1 MGTMPSVSFTHRID
15 TELKTELERIAKYD
29 DRSAAYVANQA
40 IKNFV
45 EERQATR
52 ELVDTGLAL
61 VEMGGPS
68 LPAEDIHNWLLAEED
83 QPFPNPHSAN

>member
-1 MGTMPSVSFTHRID
+1 MPTVSFTHRID
-15 TELKTELERIAKYD
+15 THLKTELEKIAKYD

-52 ELVDTGLAL
+52 ELVDTGVAL
-61 VEMGGPS
+61 VEIGAPS
-68 LPAEDIHNWLLAEED
+68 IPAGDIHDWLLSEED
-83 QPFPNPHSAN
+83 QPFPEVPSVS

>member
-1 MGTMPSVSFTHRID
+1 MPTVSFTHRID
-15 TELKTELERIAKYD
+15 TELKTELEKIAQYD

-52 ELVDTGLAL
+52 ELIETGLAL
-61 VEMGGPS
+61 VDAGAPS
-68 LPAEDIHNWLLAEED
+68 VPAEDIHSWLLADEE
-83 QPFPNPHSAN
+83 QSFPAPRSN